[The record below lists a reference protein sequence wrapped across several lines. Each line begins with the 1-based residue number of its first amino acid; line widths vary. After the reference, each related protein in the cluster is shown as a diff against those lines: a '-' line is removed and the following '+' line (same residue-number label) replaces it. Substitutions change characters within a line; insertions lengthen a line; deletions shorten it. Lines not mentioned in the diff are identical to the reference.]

1 MKKMVNEQWNSSQ
14 FYFIFKYRV
23 VWRNKNNFDKVYIKI
38 IKEIKKN
45 GGFGTCYDF
54 LFSSAIIL

>member
-23 VWRNKNNFDKVYIKI
+23 VEETKTTLIKYILK
-38 IKEIKKN
+38 
-45 GGFGTCYDF
+45 
-54 LFSSAIIL
+54 L